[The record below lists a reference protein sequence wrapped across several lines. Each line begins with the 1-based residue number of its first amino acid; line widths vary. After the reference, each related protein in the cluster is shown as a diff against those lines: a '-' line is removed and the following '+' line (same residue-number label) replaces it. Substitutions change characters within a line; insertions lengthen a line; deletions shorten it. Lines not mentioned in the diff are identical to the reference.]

1 MRQSPTALRLAP
13 ALSVAL
19 GLLHGCG
26 DDPARPSDAGATAD
40 VSTDLG
46 RDGGAATDRPGADVQ
61 SAPTADRRRVPVGS
75 TFYLPEGE
83 WTLAAGAAGN
93 MNALFRD
100 VSSGRSAFVAHVAG
114 DYRFTDG
121 AGASVAVTFVDAASL
136 AFHNLD
142 YFPTRAVATL
152 GELTFVASVL
162 RPEVVAVNA
171 ADFTSPFVV
180 PVGAWPVAL
189 AALPQRNALIV
200 AARGEDS
207 LTVVDVAARRAT
219 RSVWVG
225 DEVSNVV
232 VTPDGATAIA
242 LLPHDRKA
250 VFINTADWA
259 ELGRVDVGSDPHHIA
274 VRADGSTVFVAGR
287 RTGLG
292 ATTEAGDPAGA
303 DISEISVA
311 TRAVVRTIHRVG
323 TTLGGIALAPDGNSL
338 YVATL
343 RNDPAAPAGT
353 ELSPRFQHMLV
364 RYDLAGA
371 GAREAAAVDL
381 SRSRPGAVVPAG
393 DAGVATDAGAAGD
406 GGADASVAD
415 VGVTDGGAAPS
426 GLDDRRVVGLHW
438 VGVRDGSVWVVA
450 EATDLVLRL
459 DAATLTEL
467 ERFAAPGRPRAG
479 AFANDGAV
487 LVLGHQTQQLTVVGA
502 VGSARAARSSMALG
516 RDPRSAAVARGQA
529 YFTGPGMRSELAAGQ
544 VLAGDVMSCSSCH
557 ADGLT
562 DAIVW
567 QTGPV
572 AGHQSLSR
580 ALTLPEAT
588 APLGWQGGYG
598 ALSSAVFAL
607 NAKVGVTRPTQEQVD
622 GLAAYLASIA
632 TPPAANTLTARDGS
646 LSEEAR
652 RGAVHFQASCASCH
666 EGSLTTNRAR
676 VERDVGGGPF
686 ADVATLLGTA
696 RLGAWFP
703 SGAQRTLAGAV
714 NAWVDETRAP
724 LNAVQRAE
732 LTRYVAELTGR
743 EFFVTTE
750 EPRATEPIATT
761 SPITLVFSQPV
772 LDRPDNLARVGF
784 NDPGG
789 RSLGA
794 RAVVDGRRLT
804 LTPTSPLLFGGEYHV
819 VIGEGFESELEVRTA
834 RTQDIVFRTVSQ
846 PTLRMSGAYTLTYS
860 SAPAAGG
867 SMTPSTLSLTLSS
880 DGGGLVSVV
889 ASFAGAPL
897 TWHGTGAVSGRRLH
911 LPSMPLPVG
920 TTFADA
926 PTGFDGD
933 LGDTDGDGTGD
944 FIVSGTSDGG
954 VRGYTMAGPGF
965 GARDLPW
972 NLTRSP

>member
-1 MRQSPTALRLAP
+1 MRLSPTALRLAP
-13 ALSVAL
+13 AISVAL
-19 GLLHGCG
+19 ALLQGCS
-26 DDPARPSDAGATAD
+26 DDPASASDAGATTD

-46 RDGGAATDRPGADVQ
+46 RDGAVSADRPGADVPTG
-61 SAPTADRRRVPVGS
+61 PTADRRRVPVGS
-75 TFYLPEGE
+75 TFYLPAGD
-83 WTLAAGAAGN
+83 WALATNVTAN
-93 MNALFRD
+93 MNAIFRD
-100 VSSGRSAFVAHVAG
+100 TAGRSAFVAHVPG
-114 DYRFTDG
+114 DYRFTEA
-121 AGASVAVTFVDAASL
+121 AGTTVSVTFVDPASL

-142 YFPTRAVATL
+142 YYPTRAVATL
-152 GELTFVASVL
+152 GDLAFVASVL
-162 RPEVVAVNA
+162 RPEVVAVNP
-171 ADFTSPFVV
+171 ADFTSPFTV
-180 PVGAWPVAL
+180 PVGAWPVAI
-189 AALPQRNALIV
+189 AALTQRNLLLV
-200 AARGEDS
+200 AARGEDT
-207 LTVVDVAARRAT
+207 LTVVDVAARRPS
-219 RSVWVG
+219 RSVWIG

-242 LLPHDRKA
+242 LLPHDRKV
-250 VFINTADWA
+250 VFINTMDWS

-292 ATTEAGDPAGA
+292 AMTEAGDPAGA
-303 DISEISVA
+303 DVSEISVA

-338 YVATL
+338 FVATL
-343 RNDPAAPAGT
+343 RNDPSAPATT

-364 RYDLAGA
+364 RYDLSGA

-381 SRSRPGAVVPAG
+381 SRSRPGAVVPVG
-393 DAGVATDAGAAGD
+393 DAGVATDAGAMSDA
-406 GGADASVAD
+406 GADAAIVDA
-415 VGVTDGGAAPS
+415 GVTDSGVAPT
-426 GLDDRRVVGLHW
+426 GLDDRRVVGLQW
-438 VGVRDGSVWVVA
+438 VGVRDGSVWVVS

-459 DAATLTEL
+459 DAASLVEQ
-467 ERFAAPGRPRAG
+467 ERFAAPGRPRA
-479 AFANDGAV
+479 AIFTNDGTV
-487 LVLGHQTQQLTVVGA
+487 LAFGHQTQQLTVVGA
-502 VGSARAARSSMALG
+502 GGGAARSSMALG

-529 YFTGPGMRSELAAGQ
+529 YFTGPGMRAELGAGQ

-562 DAIVW
+562 DGIVW
-567 QTGPV
+567 PTGPI
-572 AGHQSLSR
+572 AGRQSLSR

-598 ALSSAVFAL
+598 ALSNAVFAV
-607 NAKVGVTRPTQEQVD
+607 NIKVGVMRPTQEQVD
-622 GLAAYLASIA
+622 GLAAYLASMA
-632 TPPAANTLTARDGS
+632 TPPAANTLTGRDGS
-646 LSEEAR
+646 LSEEAA

-686 ADVATLLGTA
+686 ADVASLLGTA

-714 NAWVDETRAP
+714 GAWVDETRAP

-743 EFFVTTE
+743 DFYVTTE
-750 EPRATEPIATT
+750 VPRATERIATT

-772 LDRPDNLARVGF
+772 LDRPENLARIGF
-784 NDPGG
+784 NDPSG
-789 RSLGA
+789 RPLGA
-794 RAVVDGRRLT
+794 RVVVEGRRLT
-804 LTPTSPLLFGGEYHV
+804 ITPTSPLLFGGEYHV
-819 VIGEGFESELEVRTA
+819 VIGEGFESEQEVRTA
-834 RTQDIVFRTVSQ
+834 RAQDIVFRTVVQ
-846 PTLRMSGAYTLTYS
+846 PTLRMSGAYTLTY
-860 SAPAAGG
+860 APAPGA
-867 SMTPSTLSLTLSS
+867 SASTMPSTLSLTLSS

-897 TWHGTGAVSGRRLH
+897 TWHGTGTVSGRRLH
-911 LPSMPLPVG
+911 LPAMPLPVG

-944 FIVSGTSDGG
+944 FITTGASDGG

-965 GARDLPW
+965 EARDLAW